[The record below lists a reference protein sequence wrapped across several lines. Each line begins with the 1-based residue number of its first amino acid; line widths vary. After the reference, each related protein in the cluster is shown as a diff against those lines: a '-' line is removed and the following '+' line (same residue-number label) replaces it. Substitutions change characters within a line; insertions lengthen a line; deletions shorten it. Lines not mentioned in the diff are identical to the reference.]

1 MTMLVDLDRR
11 LDPDTSVALASD
23 LLERALV
30 DYERTGDR
38 RRADRVR
45 VTLSRLR
52 EPELDAGASPWDV
65 LTAAELRVAA
75 LVADGLSNKDIAAA
89 LHLSRYTVESHLRSA
104 FAKLGISSRAHLAAR
119 VATVRASRTGAI
131 PNSA

>member
-1 MTMLVDLDRR
+1 MTLDVERR
-11 LDPDTSVALASD
+11 LDPDASVALASD

-30 DYERTGDR
+30 GYERAGDR

-52 EPELDAGASPWDV
+52 EPDLDAGSSP
-65 LTAAELRVAA
+65 LALLSAAELRVAT
-75 LVADGLSNKDIAAA
+75 LVADGLSNKDIAAT
-89 LHLSRYTVESHLRSA
+89 LHLSRYTVESHLRSS

-119 VATVRASRTGAI
+119 VATVRAGRATAVTY
-131 PNSA
+131 SA

>member
-1 MTMLVDLDRR
+1 MTVDLVG
-11 LDPDTSVALASD
+11 LDPDRSVALATD

-30 DYERTGDR
+30 DYERRGNR
-38 RRADRVR
+38 RHADRVR

-52 EPELDAGASPWDV
+52 EPELDTGGSPLDV
-65 LTAAELRVAA
+65 LSAAEVRVAL

-104 FAKLGISSRAHLAAR
+104 FAKLGMSSRAHLAAR
-119 VATVRASRTGAI
+119 IATVRATRAT
-131 PNSA
+131 NSA

>member
-1 MTMLVDLDRR
+1 MMLEIERR
-11 LDPDTSVALASD
+11 LDPDASVALASD
-23 LLERALV
+23 LLELALV
-30 DYERTGDR
+30 GYERAGDR

-52 EPELDAGASPWDV
+52 EPDLDAGAS
-65 LTAAELRVAA
+65 LLGLLSAAELRVAV

-89 LHLSRYTVESHLRSA
+89 LHLSRYTIESHLRSS

-119 VATVRASRTGAI
+119 VATARAARTAAAT
-131 PNSA
+131 NSA

>member
-1 MTMLVDLDRR
+1 MTRLTALDA
-11 LDPDTSVALASD
+11 DASVALAAD

-30 DYERTGDR
+30 DYERAGNR

-52 EPELDAGASPWDV
+52 EPELDAGPNPCAV
-65 LTAAELRVAA
+65 LTTAELRVAH

-104 FAKLGISSRAHLAAR
+104 FAKLGIASRAHLAAR
-119 VATVRASRTGAI
+119 VASARAVSGSGRAAG
-131 PNSA
+131 

>member
-1 MTMLVDLDRR
+1 MTLDLVDLD
-11 LDPDTSVALASD
+11 PDRSVALAAD

-30 DYERTGDR
+30 DYERRGNR
-38 RRADRVR
+38 RHADRVR

-52 EPELDAGASPWDV
+52 EPDLDAGGSPLDV
-65 LTAAELRVAA
+65 LTAGELRVGL

-119 VATVRASRTGAI
+119 IATVRATSVT
-131 PNSA
+131 NSA